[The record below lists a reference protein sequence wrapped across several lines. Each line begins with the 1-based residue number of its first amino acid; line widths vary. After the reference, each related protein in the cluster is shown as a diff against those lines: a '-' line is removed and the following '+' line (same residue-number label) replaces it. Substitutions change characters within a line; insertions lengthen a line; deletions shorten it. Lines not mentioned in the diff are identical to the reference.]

1 MIKLPRIG
9 LWPRSFAGQLILLL
23 LIALLLTQ
31 ALSLWLFHDARRVAL
46 IEVARDNIL
55 MRTVSMAE
63 LIEESPDYMHAR
75 ILEASAS
82 RFANFWISDTPLV
95 ETPGRTVTEQ
105 RLQTLMSNRFSP
117 PREVLLDL
125 DEARRFGR
133 KPQDRSDAGGKERQ
147 RAEKRIGRRVD
158 LSASIAMPDGRY
170 LNVATS
176 YRPPPGALIPLFVQ
190 LFLMALAMVAV
201 VALAVR
207 RIARPLKDLAQ
218 AADGLGRGE
227 TGPPLPARGPSEV
240 QRVTAAFNDMQ
251 DRLTRFVK
259 DRTRMLA
266 AISHDLRTP
275 ITSLRLRAEFIDDDE
290 NREKI
295 IQTLDEMAAMAE
307 ATLAFAKDDAKT
319 ETGAPTDLGD
329 LLADLAEEQAGLG
342 SRVILTPAASPVI
355 APCRPVALKRALR
368 NLIDNGV
375 RYGERVEISVAG
387 DQGDA
392 LIRISDQGP
401 GIPEDRIA
409 DVFEPFVRLDESRS
423 EETGGIGLGLAIAR
437 SIIHAHG
444 GTISLSNRPGGGL
457 LVEIRLPLA

>member
-1 MIKLPRIG
+1 MIKLPKAA

-31 ALSLWLFHDARRVAL
+31 IFSLWLFHDARRVAL

-55 MRTVSMAE
+55 LRSVSMAQ

-82 RFANFWISDTPLV
+82 RFANFWISRTPLV

-105 RLQTLMSNRFSP
+105 RLQTLMSNRFTP
-117 PREVLLDL
+117 PREVRLDL

-133 KPQDRSDAGGKERQ
+133 RQDDRPATRGEERQ
-147 RAEKRIGRRVD
+147 RAEKRIGRRAD
-158 LSASIAMPDGRY
+158 LSASIAMPDGQF

-176 YRPPPGALIPLFVQ
+176 YRPPPGAFVPLLVQ
-190 LFLMALAMVAV
+190 LLLMAVAMVAV

-227 TGPPLPARGPSEV
+227 TVSQLRPRGPSEV
-240 QRVTAAFNDMQ
+240 QRVTVAFNGMQ
-251 DRLTRFVK
+251 DRLTRFVR

-275 ITSLRLRAEFIDDDE
+275 ITSLRLRAEFIEDDE

-307 ATLAFAKDDAKT
+307 ATLAFARDDAKT
-319 ETGAPTDLGD
+319 ETGTPTDLGALLSD
-329 LLADLAEEQAGLG
+329 LVEEQVGLG
-342 SRVILTPAASPVI
+342 SRVVLEPVADPVI

-375 RYGERVEISVAG
+375 RYGERVAISIGKDGA
-387 DQGDA
+387 DA
-392 LIRISDQGP
+392 LIRISDHGP
-401 GIPEDRIA
+401 GIPGDRIA
-409 DVFEPFVRLDESRS
+409 EVFEPFVRLEESRS
-423 EETGGIGLGLAIAR
+423 GETGGIGLGLAIAR

-444 GTISLSNRPGGGL
+444 GTVQLENRTEGGL
-457 LVEIRLPLA
+457 CVSVRLPAG